1 MIISGLFEA
10 DNSILSLFNLSFL
23 KFLFPCNH
31 GFIYIDTNST
41 ATISNIYAY
50 KNSLF
55 KVFLRYFF
63 SNYFNQNT
71 DQNIRYKLTAD
82 SKFPESINMVA
93 CAHKV
98 NFSIKENPKGILS
111 GTYHKLNNC
120 NELIESGTAT
130 LIYLQKEI

>member
-1 MIISGLFEA
+1 M
-10 DNSILSLFNLSFL
+10 

-41 ATISNIYAY
+41 STISNIYAY

-98 NFSIKENPKGILS
+98 NFSIKENPKASSFVYKNVRSYRMQIFPYNVIYRIS
-111 GTYHKLNNC
+111 NLNIQVIAVFHHSRNPR
-120 NELIESGTAT
+120 EWKKRS
-130 LIYLQKEI
+130 